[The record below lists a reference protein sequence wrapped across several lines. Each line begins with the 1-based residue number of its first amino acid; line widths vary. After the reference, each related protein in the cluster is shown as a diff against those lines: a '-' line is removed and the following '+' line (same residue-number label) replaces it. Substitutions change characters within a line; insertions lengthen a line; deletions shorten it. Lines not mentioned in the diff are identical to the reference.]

1 MSIGLMI
8 LAVIVFVTT
17 RSQTK
22 EDNSI
27 LTEVN
32 LKAFNLSILGGY
44 ALSGFLVI
52 GTIILLFV

>member
-22 EDNSI
+22 EDNTI

-32 LKAFNLSILGGY
+32 LKTFNLSIVGGY
-44 ALSGFLVI
+44 ALSIFLII
-52 GTIILLFV
+52 GTVILLFV

>member
-8 LAVIVFVTT
+8 LAISVFVTT

-22 EDNSI
+22 EDNSV

-32 LKAFNLSILGGY
+32 LKVFNLTIIGGY
-44 ALSGFLVI
+44 VISVFLII